1 MKKNVLLITDSIISC
16 NTLNK
21 KQRCVNLLKREIKK
35 YKFRN
40 ISKVGGTSSFV
51 VKNFLKKIRGKK
63 FEISILQIGLN
74 DSYHFKSLK
83 GKPQISKKVFKKN
96 LINIILELKKVTLK
110 KILVLNY
117 HKLLK
122 NSLEINGKTINENL
136 NIYNKIIE
144 KISKKIRA
152 VSFLNIAKLTSKIL
166 PKKICR
172 PFPDG
177 VHLSAKG
184 AKIYSKILNRYLTNI

>member
-63 FEISILQIGLN
+63 FQISILQIGLN

-83 GKPQISKKVFKKN
+83 GKPQISKKIFKKN
-96 LINIILELKKVTLK
+96 LINIILELKKVT
-110 KILVLNY
+110 
-117 HKLLK
+117 
-122 NSLEINGKTINENL
+122 
-136 NIYNKIIE
+136 
-144 KISKKIRA
+144 
-152 VSFLNIAKLTSKIL
+152 
-166 PKKICR
+166 
-172 PFPDG
+172 
-177 VHLSAKG
+177 
-184 AKIYSKILNRYLTNI
+184 